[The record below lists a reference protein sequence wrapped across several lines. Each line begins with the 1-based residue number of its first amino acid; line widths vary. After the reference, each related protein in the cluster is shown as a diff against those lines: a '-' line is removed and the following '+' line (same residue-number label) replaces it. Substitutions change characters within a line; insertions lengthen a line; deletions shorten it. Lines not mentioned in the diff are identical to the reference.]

1 MTDRVALY
9 ARVSTREQHPEN
21 QLLRLR
27 AWAAEKGLEA
37 LEFEDAGISGARRQR
52 PALGALLDAVRRH
65 EVSTVAAVKLD
76 RLARSSRHL
85 CELAETF
92 QAADVDLVVLD
103 QCVDTRTPAGKLLYH
118 VLGAVAEFERDLIKE
133 RTLDGLERARRAG
146 TQLGRPS
153 VLDRQTRSRIQR
165 LQRSGHTVREIAEK
179 VDLSVGTVHKAL
191 HL

>member
-1 MTDRVALY
+1 MR
-9 ARVSTREQHPEN
+9 S
-21 QLLRLR
+21 R

-37 LEFEDAGISGARRQR
+37 VEFEDAGISGATSKR

-92 QAADVDLVVLD
+92 QAAEVDLVVLD
-103 QCVDTRTPAGKLLYH
+103 QCVDTRTPAGKLLYQ

-153 VLDRQTRSRIQR
+153 VLDRRTRSRIER
-165 LQRSGHTVREIAEK
+165 LKRSGDSIREIAEK
-179 VDLSVGTVHKAL
+179 VELSVGTVHKAL

>member
-1 MTDRVALY
+1 MEYLVLVEVDEAGLATALFLY
-9 ARVSTREQHPEN
+9 DLEDARAVQRE
-21 QLLRLR
+21 
-27 AWAAEKGLEA
+27 AWARWTAIDPAAEELTRA
-37 LEFEDAGISGARRQR
+37 LGEMMDAGNARDGARHRAQ
-52 PALGALLDAVRRH
+52 LSD
-65 EVSTVAAVKLD
+65 
-76 RLARSSRHL
+76 
-85 CELAETF
+85 
-92 QAADVDLVVLD
+92 DLVVLD
-103 QCVDTRTPAGKLLYH
+103 QCVDTRTPAGKLLYQ